1 MASGTGNCIITSD
14 TGPTYARQ
22 FISSDKPR
30 ADTIELDL
38 SQSLTDIQTGIQGL
52 DSNPQVGMD
61 VISNCT
67 DSWMNSIRTRQTM
80 QEKKLEN
87 LCKTV
92 MSLSISIQGA
102 DTMCNSTK
110 NTIQELIISNSEII
124 QRSDIHVSRLDNIDS
139 EINNRSTPDT
149 EL

>member
-61 VISNCT
+61 VISSCT
-67 DSWMNSIRTRQTM
+67 NSWMNSIRTRQTM
-80 QEKKLEN
+80 QN

-92 MSLSISIQGA
+92 MSLSISI
-102 DTMCNSTK
+102 
-110 NTIQELIISNSEII
+110 
-124 QRSDIHVSRLDNIDS
+124 
-139 EINNRSTPDT
+139 
-149 EL
+149 